1 MPVSLNANAVNQMN
15 FFLDQEKPSYQALLV
30 PEIRVEVTDH
40 SLAPGVTEVTEAF
53 RTQQLS
59 EEVTGASLTP
69 GVREEV
75 VATTTLTSGVTGTVL
90 AQGVTGTTLMTQ
102 DQPDTDSSQVSKE
115 EVIVSPQ

>member
-1 MPVSLNANAVNQMN
+1 MN

-40 SLAPGVTEVTEAF
+40 SLAPGVTEVTGAF
-53 RTQQLS
+53 RTQELS

-75 VATTTLTSGVTGTVL
+75 VATTILTSGLIGTVL
-90 AQGVTGTTLMTQ
+90 ALGVTGTTLMTH
-102 DQPDTDSSQVSKE
+102 DQPDTDSSPVSKEE

>member
-1 MPVSLNANAVNQMN
+1 
-15 FFLDQEKPSYQALLV
+15 V

-40 SLAPGVTEVTEAF
+40 SLAPGVTEVATGAF

-75 VATTTLTSGVTGTVL
+75 VATTILTSGVTGTVL
-90 AQGVTGTTLMTQ
+90 ALGVTGTPLMTQ
-102 DQPDTDSSQVSKE
+102 DQPDTDSSPVSKEE